1 MDENQEK
8 SYLNHVVILIS
19 CVLILCVSAFLIP
32 DFTIYGYEFKKV
44 DFLKDVKPKK
54 KSELAKVKS
63 IAKEFIDKCPP
74 GYTCIEDYSKD
85 KNALQAVF
93 ESLSDKNKL
102 TRMAFFGDSFIDGD
116 IFTAEVRKIL
126 QEKLGGSG
134 VGFVPIASETSGFRQ
149 TIRHTHAGIESYNII
164 ENKGGEGYAAGGYY
178 FKSSGQGT
186 VTYTGITGN
195 NKLQGLQNIQLYYAT
210 NTGANVQYRKNSE
223 SGTIALSSTG
233 QIQSS
238 KLVGGTANS
247 ITFSFG
253 GLGDTKLY
261 GASFEDSKGVIVDN
275 FGLKSNSGIALSK
288 ISAQN
293 WNQFNKL
300 RDYKLIVL
308 QFGLN
313 VLGPK
318 TTQLDWYVKSMV
330 ELITRIKQACPNASI
345 LILGMPDRSVKKD
358 GEYQTMPTIPLM
370 IEAQRE
376 IAKKCGVAFW
386 DLFSGMG
393 GENSMISFV
402 NNKPAL
408 ANKDYTHLTF
418 AGGEK
423 LAATF
428 TKTFLHHF
436 SNYTKRKN
444 P

>member
-1 MDENQEK
+1 MDVNQEK

-19 CVLILCVSAFLIP
+19 CVLVLSVAAFLIP
-32 DFTIYGYEFKKV
+32 DFTVYGYEFKKV
-44 DFLKDVKPKK
+44 DFLKDIKPKK
-54 KSELAKVKS
+54 KSELSKVKS
-63 IAKEFIDKCPP
+63 IAKEFVDKCPP

-85 KNALQAVF
+85 KKALNAIF

-126 QEKLGGSG
+126 QEKFGGSG
-134 VGFVPIASETSGFRQ
+134 VGFVPIASETAGFRQ
-149 TIRHTHAGIESYNII
+149 TIRHSFSGIDSYNII
-164 ENKGGEGYAAGGYY
+164 ENKGGEGFAAGGYY
-178 FKSSGQGT
+178 FKPNGQGN
-186 VTYTGITGN
+186 VTYSGISGN
-195 NKLQGLQNIQLYYAT
+195 NKLQTLQNIQFFYSTNSGSNVLYRM
-210 NTGANVQYRKNSE
+210 NGE
-223 SGTIALSSTG
+223 SRSISTSPSG
-233 QIQSS
+233 QIQSA
-238 KLVGGTANS
+238 KLVAFSTNS
-247 ITFSFG
+247 ITFS
-253 GLGDTKLY
+253 LPSSKDTKYY

-275 FGLKSNSGIALSK
+275 FGMKSNSGIALSK
-288 ISAQN
+288 ISPQN
-293 WNQFNKL
+293 WSQFNKL

-318 TTQLDWYVKSMV
+318 TTQLDWYIKSMV
-330 ELITRIKQACPNASI
+330 ELIARIKQACPEASI
-345 LILGMPDRSVKKD
+345 LILGIPDRSVKKD

-376 IAKKCGVAFW
+376 IAKKSGVAFW

-423 LAATF
+423 LASIF

-436 SNYTKRKN
+436 SNHVKRKN
-444 P
+444 Q

>member
-1 MDENQEK
+1 MDVNQEK

-19 CVLILCVSAFLIP
+19 CVLILCVAAFLIP
-32 DFTIYGYEFKKV
+32 DITIYGYEFKKV
-44 DFLKDVKPKK
+44 DFLKDVKHKK
-54 KSELAKVKS
+54 KSELAKVSS
-63 IAKEFIDKCPP
+63 IAKEFIDKCPT

-85 KNALQAVF
+85 KKAMHAIF
-93 ESLSDKNKL
+93 ESLNKENAL
-102 TRMAFFGDSFIDGD
+102 SRMAFFGDSFIDGD

-126 QEKLGGSG
+126 QEKFGGSG
-134 VGFVPIASETSGFRQ
+134 VGFVPIASEIAGFRQ
-149 TIRHTHAGIESYNII
+149 TIRHSFSGIDSYNII
-164 ENKGGEGYAAGGYY
+164 ENKGGEDYAAGGYY
-178 FKSSGQGT
+178 FTSNGKGN
-186 VTYTGITGN
+186 VTYSGITGN
-195 NKLQGLQNIQLYYAT
+195 AKLQDLKNIQLFYSTTTSARFL
-210 NTGANVQYRKNSE
+210 YRMNGE
-223 SGTIALSSTG
+223 SGAISASGSN
-233 QIQSS
+233 QIQSA
-238 KLVGGTANS
+238 KIVGNFTNS
-247 ITFSFG
+247 ITFSFPSG
-253 GLGDTKLY
+253 EGTKLY
-261 GASFEDSKGVIVDN
+261 GASFEDAKGVIVDN
-275 FGLKSNSGIALSK
+275 FGMKSNSGIALSK

-293 WNQFNKL
+293 WSEFNQL

-330 ELITRIKQACPNASI
+330 ELIGRIKQACPKASI

-358 GEYQTMPTIPLM
+358 GEYQTMSSIPLM

-423 LAATF
+423 LASIF

-436 SNYTKRKN
+436 SNYAKQKN
-444 P
+444 Q

>member
-1 MDENQEK
+1 MDVNQER

-19 CVLILCVSAFLIP
+19 CVLILCVAAFLIP
-32 DFTIYGYEFKKV
+32 DITIYGYEFKKV
-44 DFLKDVKPKK
+44 DFLKDVKHKK
-54 KSELAKVKS
+54 KSELAKVSS
-63 IAKEFIDKCPP
+63 IAKEFIDKCPA

-85 KNALQAVF
+85 KKAMHAIF
-93 ESLSDKNKL
+93 ESLNKENAL
-102 TRMAFFGDSFIDGD
+102 SRMAFFGDSFIDGD

-126 QEKLGGSG
+126 QEKFGGSG
-134 VGFVPIASETSGFRQ
+134 VGFVPIASEIAGFRQ
-149 TIRHTHAGIESYNII
+149 TIRHSFSGIDSYNII
-164 ENKGGEGYAAGGYY
+164 ENKGGEDFAAGGYY
-178 FKSSGQGT
+178 FTSNGQGN
-186 VTYTGITGN
+186 VTYSGITGN
-195 NKLQGLQNIQLYYAT
+195 AKLQDLKNIQLFYSTTTSARFL
-210 NTGANVQYRKNSE
+210 YRMNGE
-223 SGTIALSSTG
+223 SGAISASGSN
-233 QIQSS
+233 QIQSA
-238 KLVGGTANS
+238 KIAGNLTNS
-247 ITFSFG
+247 ITFSFPSG
-253 GLGDTKLY
+253 EGTKLY
-261 GASFEDSKGVIVDN
+261 GASFEDAKGVIVDN
-275 FGLKSNSGIALSK
+275 FGMKSNSGIALSK

-293 WNQFNKL
+293 WSEFNQL

-330 ELITRIKQACPNASI
+330 ELIGRIKQACPKASI

-358 GEYQTMPTIPLM
+358 GEYQTMSSIPLM

-423 LAATF
+423 LASIF

-436 SNYTKRKN
+436 SNYAKQKN
-444 P
+444 Q